1 MSCSVKNPMNKIMKK
16 IGITTNVPI
25 EVLIAAGYRPVD
37 LNNIFISDPDPERL
51 IKLAEK
57 DGFPIN
63 CCGWIK
69 GIYGVCMEY
78 HIDTVMCVTSGDC
91 SNTEMLMEVLRHKG
105 LKTIPFS
112 YPQEPDETEMQNTLN
127 KLATQLGTTLD
138 KAENVRKQLEPCRKL
153 ADRLDEL
160 TWQDNKVGGFENHLW
175 LVSASDFN
183 GNHTKYA
190 EEINNVIEDAEKR
203 KAYTENSLRLAYI
216 GVPSVYGKDLYRF
229 LEINGARVVYNEIQR
244 QFAMTQ
250 PVASLAKQYS
260 IYTYPYSIT
269 NRIEDIQRELE
280 NRKIDGII
288 HYVQAFCYR
297 GIGGII
303 FKDVFKLP
311 MLTLEGNDNFYL
323 DQHIRTRIE
332 AFIDMIKRNTDR

>member
-1 MSCSVKNPMNKIMKK
+1 MNK

-25 EVLIAAGYRPVD
+25 EVLLAGGYQPVD
-37 LNNIFISDPDPERL
+37 LNNIFINDPDPERL
-51 IKLAEK
+51 IKIAEK

-78 HIDTVMCVTSGDC
+78 DIDTVMCVTNGDC
-91 SNTEMLMEVLRHKG
+91 SNTVMLMEVLKHKG
-105 LKTIPFS
+105 LKTVSFA
-112 YPQEPDETEMQNTLN
+112 YPEKPDINAMQKTLA
-127 KLATQLGTTLD
+127 KLAAELGTTLEA
-138 KAENVRKQLEPCRKL
+138 AENIKKELANCRKL
-153 ADRLDEL
+153 ADKLDRL
-160 TWQDNKVGGFENHLW
+160 TWKENKVSGFENHLW

-183 GNHTKYA
+183 RDYKQY
-190 EEINNVIEDAEKR
+190 EKDINAVVGKAEKR
-203 KAYTENSLRLAYI
+203 QAYPENELRLAFI
-216 GVPSVYGKDLYRF
+216 GVPSVYGKELYRF
-229 LEINGARVVYNEIQR
+229 TEFNDARVVYNEVQR
-244 QFAMTQ
+244 QFAMIQ
-250 PVASLAKQYS
+250 QANSLAEQYS
-260 IYTYPYSIT
+260 IYTYPYSIDY
-269 NRIEDIQRELE
+269 RINDIQKELE
-280 NRKIDGII
+280 KRHIDGII

-332 AFIDMIKRNTDR
+332 AFIDMLKRNPGR

>member
-1 MSCSVKNPMNKIMKK
+1 MKK

-37 LNNIFISDPDPERL
+37 LNNIFISDPDPEHL
-51 IKLAEK
+51 IKIAEK

-91 SNTEMLMEVLRHKG
+91 SNTEMLMEVLRYKG

-127 KLATQLGTTLD
+127 KLAMQLGTTLD
-138 KAENVRKQLEPCRKL
+138 EAENVRKQLEPCRKL
-153 ADRLDEL
+153 ADRLDTL
-160 TWQDNKVGGFENHLW
+160 TWKDNTVSGFENHLW

-183 GNHTKYA
+183 GDQEKYEKELSA
-190 EEINNVIEDAEKR
+190 VIENAEKR
-203 KAYTENSLRLAYI
+203 KAFPESNIRLAYI

-229 LEINGARVVYNEIQR
+229 TENNGARVVYNEIQR
-244 QFAMTQ
+244 QFAMAQ
-250 PVASLAKQYS
+250 PVKSLAEQYS
-260 IYTYPYSIT
+260 IFTYPYSIED
-269 NRIEDIQRELE
+269 RINDITKELE
-280 NRKIDGII
+280 KRKIDGII

-332 AFIDMIKRNTDR
+332 AFLDML

>member
-1 MSCSVKNPMNKIMKK
+1 MNKNMKK

-25 EVLIAAGYRPVD
+25 EVLIAAGYQPLD
-37 LNNIFISDPDPERL
+37 LNNIFISDPDPEHL
-51 IKLAEK
+51 IKIAEK

-78 HIDTVMCVTSGDC
+78 DIDTIMCVTNGDC
-91 SNTEMLMEVLRHKG
+91 SNTEMLMEVLKHRG

-127 KLATQLGTTLD
+127 KLAIQLGTTLEQ
-138 KAENVRKQLEPCRKL
+138 AENVRKKLLHCRKL

-160 TWQDNKVGGFENHLW
+160 TWKNNKVSGFENHLW

-183 GNHTKYA
+183 GEP
-190 EEINNVIEDAEKR
+190 EEYEKELNAVIGDAEKR
-203 KAYTENSLRLAYI
+203 KAYPDNSIRLAYI
-216 GVPSVYGKDLYRF
+216 GVPSVYGKELYRF
-229 LEINGARVVYNEIQR
+229 IESNGAGVVYNEIQR

-250 PVASLAKQYS
+250 QVTSLAEQYS

-269 NRIEDIQRELE
+269 NRIDDIQRELE
-280 NRKIDGII
+280 KRKIDGII

>member
-1 MSCSVKNPMNKIMKK
+1 MIK

-25 EVLIAAGYRPVD
+25 EVLLAGGYQPVD

-51 IKLAEK
+51 IKIAEK

-69 GIYGVCMEY
+69 GIYGVCMQY
-78 HIDTVMCVTSGDC
+78 DIDTVMCVTNGDC
-91 SNTEMLMEVLRHKG
+91 SNTVMLMEVLKHKG
-105 LKTIPFS
+105 LKTIPFA
-112 YPQEPDETEMQNTLN
+112 YPEQPDINEMQKTLA
-127 KLATQLGTTLD
+127 KLAGELGTTLEA
-138 KAENVRKQLEPCRKL
+138 AENIRKELAPCRKL
-153 ADRLDEL
+153 ADRLDTL
-160 TWQDNKVGGFENHLW
+160 TWKENKASGFENHLW

-183 GNHTKYA
+183 RDYKQYEKELGA
-190 EEINNVIEDAEKR
+190 VIENAEKR
-203 KAYTENSLRLAYI
+203 KAYPENELRLAFI
-216 GVPSVYGKDLYRF
+216 GVPSIYGKELYRF
-229 LEINGARVVYNEIQR
+229 TEFNGARVVYNEVQR
-244 QFAMTQ
+244 QFAMLQ
-250 PVASLAKQYS
+250 QADSLAEQYS
-260 IYTYPYSIT
+260 IYTYPYYIDY
-269 NRIEDIQRELE
+269 RIADIQKELE
-280 NRKIDGII
+280 ERQIDGII

-332 AFIDMIKRNTDR
+332 AFIDMLRRNPGR

>member
-1 MSCSVKNPMNKIMKK
+1 MKK

-37 LNNIFISDPDPERL
+37 LNNIFISDPDPEHL
-51 IKLAEK
+51 IKIAEK

-91 SNTEMLMEVLRHKG
+91 SNTEMLMEVLRYKG

-127 KLATQLGTTLD
+127 KLAMQLGTTLD
-138 KAENVRKQLEPCRKL
+138 EAENVRKQLEPCRKL
-153 ADRLDEL
+153 ADRLDTL
-160 TWQDNKVGGFENHLW
+160 TWKDNTVSGFENHLW

-183 GNHTKYA
+183 GDQEKYEKELSA
-190 EEINNVIEDAEKR
+190 VIENAEKR
-203 KAYTENSLRLAYI
+203 KAFPESNIRLAYI

-229 LEINGARVVYNEIQR
+229 TENNGARVVYNEIQR
-244 QFAMTQ
+244 QFAMAQ
-250 PVASLAKQYS
+250 PVKSLAEQYS
-260 IYTYPYSIT
+260 IFTYPYSIED
-269 NRIEDIQRELE
+269 RINDITKELE
-280 NRKIDGII
+280 KRKIDGII

-332 AFIDMIKRNTDR
+332 AFLDMLQRNPAE

>member
-1 MSCSVKNPMNKIMKK
+1 MKK

-25 EVLIAAGYRPVD
+25 EVLLAAGFQPVD

-51 IKLAEK
+51 IKIAEK

-78 HIDTVMCVTSGDC
+78 DIDTVMCVTNGDC
-91 SNTEMLMEVLRHKG
+91 SNTVMLMEVLKHRG
-105 LKTIPFS
+105 LNTIPFA
-112 YPQEPDETEMQNTLN
+112 YPEQPESAEMQKTLQ
-127 KLATQLGTTLD
+127 KLAAELGTTLEA
-138 KAENVRKQLEPCRKL
+138 AEDIRKQLEPCRKM
-153 ADRLDEL
+153 ADKLDKL
-160 TWQDNKVGGFENHLW
+160 TWKDNKVSGFENHLW

-183 GNHTKYA
+183 RDHKEY
-190 EEINNVIEDAEKR
+190 EKELSSVIDKAEKR
-203 KAYTENSLRLAYI
+203 QSFPENSIRLAYI
-216 GVPSVYGKDLYRF
+216 GVPSVYGKELYRF
-229 LEINGARVVYNEIQR
+229 TENNGARVVYNEIQR

-250 PVASLAKQYS
+250 PVNSLAEQYC
-260 IYTYPYSIT
+260 IYTYPYSIKY
-269 NRIEDIQRELE
+269 RIDDIQKELE
-280 NRKIDGII
+280 KRKIDGII

-303 FKDVFKLP
+303 FKDVLKLP

-332 AFIDMIKRNTDR
+332 AFIDMLKRNPER

>member
-1 MSCSVKNPMNKIMKK
+1 MKK

-25 EVLIAAGYRPVD
+25 EVLLAAGFQPVD

-51 IKLAEK
+51 INIAEK

-78 HIDTVMCVTSGDC
+78 DIDTVMCVTNGDC
-91 SNTEMLMEVLRHKG
+91 SNTVMLMEVLKHKG
-105 LKTIPFS
+105 LKTIPFA
-112 YPQEPDETEMQNTLN
+112 YPEQPESAEMQKTLQ
-127 KLATQLGTTLD
+127 KLAAELGTTLEA
-138 KAENVRKQLEPCRKL
+138 AEKIREELEPCRKL
-153 ADRLDEL
+153 ADRLDTL
-160 TWQDNKVGGFENHLW
+160 TWKDNKVSGFENHLW

-183 GNHTKYA
+183 RDHKQY
-190 EEINNVIEDAEKR
+190 EKELSSVIDKAEKR
-203 KAYTENSLRLAYI
+203 QSFPENSIRLAYI
-216 GVPSVYGKDLYRF
+216 GVPSVYGKELYRF
-229 LEINGARVVYNEIQR
+229 TESNEARVVYNEIQR

-250 PVASLAKQYS
+250 PVKSLAEQYC
-260 IYTYPYSIT
+260 IYTYPYSIKH
-269 NRIEDIQRELE
+269 RIDDIQRELE
-280 NRKIDGII
+280 KRKIDGII

-303 FKDVFKLP
+303 FKDVLKLP

-323 DQHIRTRIE
+323 DQHVRTRIE
-332 AFIDMIKRNTDR
+332 AFIDMLKRNPDR

>member
-1 MSCSVKNPMNKIMKK
+1 MKK

-37 LNNIFISDPDPERL
+37 LNNIFISDPDPEHL
-51 IKLAEK
+51 IKIAEK

-91 SNTEMLMEVLRHKG
+91 SNTEMLMEVLRYKG

-127 KLATQLGTTLD
+127 KLAMQLGTTLD
-138 KAENVRKQLEPCRKL
+138 EAENVRKQLEPCRKL
-153 ADRLDEL
+153 ADRLDTL
-160 TWQDNKVGGFENHLW
+160 TWKDNTVSGFENHLW

-183 GNHTKYA
+183 GDQEKYEKELSA
-190 EEINNVIEDAEKR
+190 VIENAEKR
-203 KAYTENSLRLAYI
+203 KAFPESNIRLAYI

-229 LEINGARVVYNEIQR
+229 TENNGARVVYNEIQR
-244 QFAMTQ
+244 QFAMAQ
-250 PVASLAKQYS
+250 PVKSLAEQYS
-260 IYTYPYSIT
+260 IFTYPYSIED
-269 NRIEDIQRELE
+269 RINDITKELE
-280 NRKIDGII
+280 KRKIDGII
-288 HYVQAFCYR
+288 HYVTGFLLQGHWWYYIQGCF
-297 GIGGII
+297 
-303 FKDVFKLP
+303 
-311 MLTLEGNDNFYL
+311 
-323 DQHIRTRIE
+323 
-332 AFIDMIKRNTDR
+332 

>member
-1 MSCSVKNPMNKIMKK
+1 MNK

-25 EVLIAAGYRPVD
+25 EVLLAAGFQPVD
-37 LNNIFISDPDPERL
+37 LNNIFIGDPDTERL
-51 IKLAEK
+51 IKIAEK

-78 HIDTVMCVTSGDC
+78 DIDTVMCVTNGDC
-91 SNTEMLMEVLRHKG
+91 SNTVMLMEVLKHKG
-105 LKTIPFS
+105 LKTIPFA
-112 YPQEPDETEMQNTLN
+112 YPEQPDIAEMQKTLN
-127 KLATQLGTTLD
+127 KLAAELGTTIEA
-138 KAENVRKQLEPCRKL
+138 AENIRIELAACRNL
-153 ADRLDEL
+153 ADKLDSL
-160 TWQDNKVGGFENHLW
+160 TWKDNKASGFENHLW

-183 GNHTKYA
+183 TDYKGYRKQLQAVIDSAGKRHTYP
-190 EEINNVIEDAEKR
+190 ED
-203 KAYTENSLRLAYI
+203 TLRLAYI
-216 GVPSVYGKDLYRF
+216 GVPSVYGKEMYYF
-229 LEINGARVVYNEIQR
+229 IENNGARVVYNEVQR

-250 PVASLAKQYS
+250 EANSLAEQYS
-260 IYTYPYSIT
+260 IYTYPYSIDY
-269 NRIEDIQRELE
+269 RINDIQKELE
-280 NRKIDGII
+280 ERQIDGII

-332 AFIDMIKRNTDR
+332 AFIDMLKRNPGR

>member
-1 MSCSVKNPMNKIMKK
+1 MNK

-25 EVLIAAGYRPVD
+25 EVLLAGGYQPVD

-51 IKLAEK
+51 IKIAEK

-78 HIDTVMCVTSGDC
+78 DIDTVMCVTNGDC
-91 SNTEMLMEVLRHKG
+91 SNTVMLMEVLKHRG
-105 LKTIPFS
+105 LKTIPFA
-112 YPQEPDETEMQNTLN
+112 YPEQPDINEMQKTLT
-127 KLATQLGTTLD
+127 KLAAELGTTLEA
-138 KAENVRKQLEPCRKL
+138 AENIRKQLETCRKL
-153 ADRLDEL
+153 ADRLDTL
-160 TWQDNKVGGFENHLW
+160 TWKDNKVSGFENHLW

-183 GNHTKYA
+183 RDY
-190 EEINNVIEDAEKR
+190 EEYEKQLSAVIENAEKR
-203 KAYTENSLRLAYI
+203 KSYPENSIRLAYI
-216 GVPSVYGKDLYRF
+216 GVPSVYGKELYRF
-229 LEINGARVVYNEIQR
+229 TENDGARVIYNEVQR

-250 PVASLAKQYS
+250 PVASLAEQYS

-269 NRIEDIQRELE
+269 YRIEDIKRELE
-280 NRKIDGII
+280 KRNIDGII

-323 DQHIRTRIE
+323 DQHVRTRIE
-332 AFIDMIKRNTDR
+332 AFIDMLKRNPGR